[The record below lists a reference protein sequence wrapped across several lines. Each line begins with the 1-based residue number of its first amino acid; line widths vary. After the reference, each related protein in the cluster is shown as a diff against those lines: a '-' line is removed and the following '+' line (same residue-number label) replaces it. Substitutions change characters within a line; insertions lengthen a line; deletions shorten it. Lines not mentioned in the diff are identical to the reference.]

1 MNTLSFL
8 RLLLKGNKFQF
19 DVPYKEQ
26 KAYLDTLPEPKDK
39 FDRSFFQYKC
49 QVFFYPKLKVL
60 LYDILSFAAFFPVCI
75 YLLIRSLRRSD
86 SSNNEAISNLVGM
99 EEIVPQE
106 LLNCY
111 IIKHTQWSNNGWI
124 HREDAKFCIG
134 VFLRFFPNPYFSL
147 KTLVLVGKYC
157 RLIDENTP
165 LAVITHGEFSFCSS
179 ILTEYCNRRG
189 VKHINV
195 MHGEKLYFIRD
206 SFFQFDICYVW
217 DKHYEK
223 LFKSMKAESS
233 QFIVAVPISMRI
245 DTVSYFDENCFADYK
260 YYLANETEDS
270 IKSIVE
276 SMQFVKQSGK
286 KVKYRLH
293 PRYKR
298 MDIVEKYIPASEI
311 EDPHQVSIL
320 QSVASCNYAVGCY
333 STVLTQAYLSGKQV
347 ILDDVS
353 LNNKYKYLADLGY
366 LLAEK
371 NCLKLSDLQ

>member
-1 MNTLSFL
+1 MKALSFL

-26 KAYLDTLPEPKDK
+26 KAYLDTLPIPKDK

-49 QVFFYPKLKVL
+49 QVFFYPKYKVL
-60 LYDILSFAAFFPVCI
+60 LFNFLS
-75 YLLIRSLRRSD
+75 LLIYYPLLLIFLLKGLRKRRVCRFD
-86 SSNNEAISNLVGM
+86 AISNLMGM
-99 EEIVPQE
+99 EEVVPKE
-106 LLNCY
+106 LTEAYNIEHC
-111 IIKHTQWSNNGWI
+111 QWPNNGWL
-124 HREDAKFCIG
+124 HWDDARFC
-134 VFLRFFPNPYFSL
+134 VKVLCRYFPHAYFSL
-147 KTLVLVGKYC
+147 KVLVLVGQYC
-157 RLIDENTP
+157 RLIDEHSPN
-165 LAVITHGEFSFCSS
+165 AVITHAEFSFCSS
-179 ILTEYCNRRG
+179 ILTAYCNKKN

-206 SFFQFDICYVW
+206 SFFQFDTCYVW
-217 DKHYEK
+217 DEHYEN
-223 LFKSMKAESS
+223 LFESMKAEHS
-233 QFIVAVPISMRI
+233 QFVVAVPVSMRI
-245 DTVSYFDENCFADYK
+245 DTDVYFNENCFADYK

-276 SMQFVKQSGK
+276 SMQFVKSSGK
-286 KVKYRLH
+286 SVKYRLH

-298 MDIVEKYIPASEI
+298 MELVEKYIPTSEI
-311 EDPHQVSIL
+311 EDPNQVSIL
-320 QSVASCNYAVGCY
+320 QSVASCNFAVGCY

-353 LNNKYKYLADLGY
+353 INNKYKYLADLGY